1 MRFEEKSDNLLGITL
16 LFLDWLYVK
25 KVDFLDLFE
34 NLERRSTENRHEL
47 AASIMKFDKKK
58 AFVIIQ
64 TNIVDIIELDKKI
77 NS

>member
-1 MRFEEKSDNLLGITL
+1 M
-16 LFLDWLYVK
+16 
-25 KVDFLDLFE
+25 DFLDLFE